1 MSEDIG
7 NIKQGR
13 AVTTGKVRQSRR
25 GTSGRGSGERIM
37 GDSPLSAPFPE
48 TNCVGKSGRR

>member
-25 GTSGRGSGERIM
+25 GTSGRASGERIM

>member
-7 NIKQGR
+7 NIKQGHT
-13 AVTTGKVRQSRR
+13 VTTGKVRQSRR
-25 GTSGRGSGERIM
+25 GASGRGSGERLM
-37 GDSPLSAPFPE
+37 GDSPLSVPFPE